1 MPDNSEKI
9 SGKVFCWVGS
19 QKDLAETLGIT
30 PAALCRMLAGTR
42 TALPLNRFLQIV
54 HILKPPVSEVE
65 EVFGLYLDD
74 LGIPRADMQISFRSY
89 NQTEMPDSLRG
100 NTHRMIDKLD
110 DKKLAA
116 LGPVL
121 KLMSGGSTESFK

>member
-1 MPDNSEKI
+1 MPDNSKKI

-19 QKDLAETLGIT
+19 QKDLAEQLGIST
-30 PAALCRMLAGTR
+30 GAMSRFASGER
-42 TALPLNRFLQIV
+42 ALPLNRFLQIV

-74 LGIPRADMQISFRSY
+74 LGISRSDMQIAFRSY
-89 NQTEMPDSLRG
+89 SQTEMPDSLRG

>member
-1 MPDNSEKI
+1 MPDNSKKI
-9 SGKVFCWVGS
+9 SDCVSRWVGS

-30 PAALCRMLAGTR
+30 PASLCRMLAGTR